1 MAQPTADFAAARV
14 HVEDCAARLEE
25 LLAGDGAPLTLPELR
40 GARQLVQ
47 ACFDV
52 CALVAESGN
61 LLLRDLDEMGNVQS
75 VLADANAAAGRY
87 GPARANGSTS

>member
-1 MAQPTADFAAARV
+1 MTKLIADFDAART

-40 GARQLVQ
+40 GARQMVQ

-61 LLLRDLDEMGNVQS
+61 LLLRDLDEIGNVAS
-75 VLADANAAAGRY
+75 VLADANANAGRY
-87 GPARANGSTS
+87 SPAGTDCSQ